1 MGAAHSAAPI
11 AAVQRGCSQMKTN
24 RGVALGNWM
33 LALAAAA
40 GLSVGI
46 LGFGRVG
53 LLIDDVIIMRAL
65 SGFSGAY
72 PNFLPHSYSLV
83 IRPLVWLH
91 EHFPSIHWYSWMLLG
106 CFYFALAVILKC
118 MLQRTQKGKKLLT
131 VLVWLAA
138 FVLLWLSQS
147 LELTY
152 TNVTTLLGCAA
163 LAQLCSFDIRK
174 AKPARMAA
182 AVGLAA
188 VLAVWGYGLRKDNL
202 YPILAFCGLG
212 AVYQL
217 SRLPRGEWHWRK
229 QAGRF
234 LGCLLI
240 PVAGLALLTGWRI
253 WECSLPENREIDRW
267 NQARIQ
273 VMDYLGMDHLPD
285 SLLQELGWTQLE
297 AELFEKWFF
306 LDSSVDTQSFEKIAA
321 YKQSELQ
328 KESFWKQI
336 STAQQTF
343 WRFFGEQ
350 PALLLAVG
358 LMGCCTA
365 MLFSGR
371 DRCKKR
377 FALLSL
383 AASYLLLSYLAF
395 QGRFLMRAVLAV
407 AGPEMTF
414 LLMISADEPYPRFRH
429 LQGKVLNALL
439 LAAVIAAG
447 VAVQAEQLKF
457 ESAFFPLRSYRYRNS
472 WSLIDEYAAQNPET
486 LYVVDTM
493 ADDRLF
499 PDMMEGRVTNVLYFG
514 GWQARNSDFES
525 QLRRFGIDPDQMDG
539 RLFLQDNVCLVSLST
554 EYAQLIQDYIQSL
567 CDQPVIAETVDTFKE
582 NYWVK
587 IIQFHLE

>member
-1 MGAAHSAAPI
+1 
-11 AAVQRGCSQMKTN
+11 MKTN
-24 RGVALGNWM
+24 RDFVLSYWVQALC
-33 LALAAAA
+33 AAALLCIA
-40 GLSVGI
+40 I

-65 SGFSGAY
+65 SGFSGTY
-72 PNFLPHSYSLV
+72 PDFLPHSYSLV
-83 IRPLVWLH
+83 VKPLVWLH

-106 CFYFALAVILKC
+106 CFYFAFTVILKC
-118 MLQRTQKGKKLLT
+118 MLQRSPKGKKLMT
-131 VLVWLAA
+131 VLLWLAA

-174 AKPARMAA
+174 AKPVQMVAA
-182 AVGLAA
+182 IGFAA
-188 VLAVWGYGLRKDNL
+188 VLATWAYALRKDNL
-202 YPILAFCGLG
+202 YPILGFCGLG
-212 AVYQL
+212 ALFQL
-217 SRLPRGEWHWRK
+217 SRLPQDEGLWRK
-229 QAGRF
+229 QARCF
-234 LGCLLI
+234 LSCLLI
-240 PVAGLALLTGWRI
+240 PIAGLALLTGWRI
-253 WECSLPENREIDRW
+253 WECSLPENQKIDRW

-285 SLLQELGWTQLE
+285 SLLQELGWTQPE

-306 LDSSVDTQSFEKIAA
+306 LDSSVDTQAFEKILA
-321 YKQSELQ
+321 YKQNELQ
-328 KESFWKQI
+328 KESFWKRI
-336 STAQQTF
+336 GTAQQTF

-365 MLFSGR
+365 MLFNSR
-371 DRCKKR
+371 ERCKKR

-407 AGPEMTF
+407 MGPEMTL
-414 LLMISADEPYPRFRH
+414 LLMMSADEPRARLGH
-429 LQGKVLNALL
+429 LPCKCLNSLL
-439 LAAVIAAG
+439 LAALIAAG
-447 VAVQAEQLKF
+447 FVLQADQLNF
-457 ESAFFPLRSYRYRNS
+457 EPSFSLLRSYRYRNS

-486 LYVVDTM
+486 LFVVDTM

-514 GWQARNSDFES
+514 GWQARDNDFES
-525 QLRRFGIDPDQMDG
+525 QLRRFGIDPEHMDG

-554 EYAQLIQDYIQSL
+554 EYAQRIQDYIQSL

>member
-1 MGAAHSAAPI
+1 MSLSCG
-11 AAVQRGCSQMKTN
+11 R
-24 RGVALGNWM
+24 
-33 LALAAAA
+33 LADFPEH
-40 GLSVGI
+40 I
-46 LGFGRVG
+46 R
-53 LLIDDVIIMRAL
+53 I
-65 SGFSGAY
+65 FS
-72 PNFLPHSYSLV
+72 LTV
-83 IRPLVWLH
+83 IRWWSNRWLWLH

-106 CFYFALAVILKC
+106 CFYFALTVILKC
-118 MLQRTQKGKKLLT
+118 MLQRSQKGRKLLT

-174 AKPARMAA
+174 AKPVQMVAA
-182 AVGLAA
+182 IGFAA
-188 VLAVWGYGLRKDNL
+188 VLATWAYALRKDNL
-202 YPILAFCGLG
+202 YPILGFCGLG
-212 AVYQL
+212 ALFQL
-217 SRLPRGEWHWRK
+217 SRLPRDEGLWRK
-229 QAGRF
+229 QARRF
-234 LGCLLI
+234 LSCLLI
-240 PVAGLALLTGWRI
+240 PIAGLALLTGWRI
-253 WECSLPENREIDRW
+253 WECSLPENQKIDRW

-285 SLLQELGWTQLE
+285 SLLQELGWTQPE

-306 LDSSVDTQSFEKIAA
+306 LDSSVDTQAFEKILA
-321 YKQSELQ
+321 YKQNELQ
-328 KESFWKQI
+328 KESFWKRI
-336 STAQQTF
+336 GTAQQTF

-365 MLFSGR
+365 MLFNSR
-371 DRCKKR
+371 ERCKKR

-407 AGPEMTF
+407 MGPEMTL
-414 LLMISADEPYPRFRH
+414 LLMMSADEPRARFRH
-429 LQGKVLNALL
+429 LPFKCLNFLL
-439 LAAVIAAG
+439 LAALIAAG
-447 VAVQAEQLKF
+447 FVLQADQLNF
-457 ESAFFPLRSYRYRNS
+457 EPSFSLLRSYRYRNS

-486 LYVVDTM
+486 LFVVDTM

-514 GWQARNSDFES
+514 GWQARDNDFES
-525 QLRRFGIDPDQMDG
+525 QLRRFGIDPEHMDG

-554 EYAQLIQDYIQSL
+554 EYAQRIQDYIQSL

-587 IIQFHLE
+587 IIRFHLE